1 MRKSLGLFTKTAFEC
16 KIYGV
21 SLYDRTE
28 DTMSKKSQE
37 KKAAKAAK
45 RTTLSGFMTS
55 MAVFG
60 IVALAVVAAI
70 VSLKNEFEEAA
81 EEA

>member
-1 MRKSLGLFTKTAFEC
+1 
-16 KIYGV
+16 
-21 SLYDRTE
+21 
-28 DTMSKKSQE
+28 MSKKSQE

-45 RTTLSGFMTS
+45 RTLSGFMTS